1 MIPVITHVV
10 NKVQKNKIT
19 VIDRYQN
26 LPAPT
31 TRTGKLL
38 SLVILV
44 TYVDLQQ

>member
-1 MIPVITHVV
+1 MIPVGAPVV
-10 NKVQKNKIT
+10 SKVQRKKIT

-38 SLVILV
+38 SQAILV
-44 TYVDLQQ
+44 MCVDLQ